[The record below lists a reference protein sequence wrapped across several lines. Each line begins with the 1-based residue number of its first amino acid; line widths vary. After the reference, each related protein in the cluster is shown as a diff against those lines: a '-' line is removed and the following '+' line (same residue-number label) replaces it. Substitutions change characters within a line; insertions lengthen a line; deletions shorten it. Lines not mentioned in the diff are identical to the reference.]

1 MKRYSQANNF
11 SVSMLGRLY
20 SARKEQ
26 NFNYNIL
33 TCCLVLAVL
42 VAIVALTP
50 LSLYAAP
57 REGQPTPDFKVIT
70 TSGQP
75 VSLDNYRGYVLVM
88 DFFATW
94 CQPCRESI
102 PHLIEM
108 NRKYGKQGLQ
118 VLGMSADE
126 DGERIVKDFANAHHI
141 SYPVAL
147 AGESALTDFGV
158 RSVPVMFI
166 IDKKG
171 KVAGVFRGFTDE
183 MARTTEQLIKKLL
196 AEK

>member
-1 MKRYSQANNF
+1 MRCFSQIY
-11 SVSMLGRLY
+11 R
-20 SARKEQ
+20 
-26 NFNYNIL
+26 
-33 TCCLVLAVL
+33 LVLATII
-42 VAIVALTP
+42 AIVVLAPFRLE
-50 LSLYAAP
+50 AAP
-57 REGQPTPDFKVIT
+57 RAGQPSPNFKVIT
-70 TSGQP
+70 TSGQQ
-75 VSLDNYRGYVLVM
+75 VSLENYRGYVLVI

-126 DGERIVKDFANAHHI
+126 DGERLVKDFADERHI
-141 SYPVAL
+141 TYPIAL
-147 AGESALTDFGV
+147 AGEAALTDFGV

-171 KVAGVFRGFTDE
+171 KVAEVFRGFTDE
-183 MARTTEQLIKKLL
+183 VGRSTEQLIKKLL

>member
-1 MKRYSQANNF
+1 MKRFTFVHN
-11 SVSMLGRLY
+11 
-20 SARKEQ
+20 
-26 NFNYNIL
+26 
-33 TCCLVLAVL
+33 LAV
-42 VAIVALTP
+42 AITIAVFALAPFT
-50 LSLYAAP
+50 LYAAP
-57 REGQPTPDFKVIT
+57 RAGQPAPNFKVTT

-75 VSLDNYRGYVLVM
+75 VSIENYRGYVLVL

-102 PHLIEM
+102 PHLVEL

-126 DGERIVKDFANAHHI
+126 DGERLVKTFADEHRI
-141 SYPVAL
+141 TYPIAL
-147 AGESALTDFGV
+147 AGETTLADYGV
-158 RSVPVMFI
+158 RSVPVMLI

-171 KVAGVFRGFTDE
+171 RVAEVFRGFTDE
-183 MARTTEQLIKKLL
+183 IGRSTEHLIKKLL

>member
-1 MKRYSQANNF
+1 MHRITP
-11 SVSMLGRLY
+11 LY
-20 SARKEQ
+20 
-26 NFNYNIL
+26 
-33 TCCLVLAVL
+33 CLMLAV
-42 VAIVALTP
+42 VIAIVTLAP
-50 LSLYAAP
+50 LRLNAAP
-57 REGQPTPDFKVIT
+57 RAGQPAPNFKVIT

-75 VSLDNYRGYVLVM
+75 VSLENYRGYVLVL

-94 CQPCRESI
+94 CHPCRDSI

-108 NRKYGKQGLQ
+108 NRKFGKQGLQ

-126 DGERIVKDFANAHHI
+126 DGERVVKTFADEYRI
-141 SYPVAL
+141 TYPIAL
-147 AGESALTDFGV
+147 AGESTLVDYGV

-171 KVAGVFRGFTDE
+171 KVAEVFRGFTGE
-183 MARTTEQLIKKLL
+183 VGRSTEQLIKKLL

>member
-1 MKRYSQANNF
+1 MKRCILICSL
-11 SVSMLGRLY
+11 ML
-20 SARKEQ
+20 A
-26 NFNYNIL
+26 L
-33 TCCLVLAVL
+33 TVAMDVLAPTTL
-42 VAIVALTP
+42 H
-50 LSLYAAP
+50 AAP
-57 REGQPTPDFKVIT
+57 RVGQPAPNFKVVT

-75 VSLDNYRGYVLVM
+75 VSLENYHGYVLVV

-126 DGERIVKDFANAHHI
+126 DGERLVKTFSEEHHI

-147 AGESALTDFGV
+147 AGESALGDFGV
-158 RSVPVMFI
+158 RSVPVMFV

-171 KVAGVFRGFTDE
+171 RVAEIFRGFGDQVG
-183 MARTTEQLIKKLL
+183 RSSEQLIKKLL